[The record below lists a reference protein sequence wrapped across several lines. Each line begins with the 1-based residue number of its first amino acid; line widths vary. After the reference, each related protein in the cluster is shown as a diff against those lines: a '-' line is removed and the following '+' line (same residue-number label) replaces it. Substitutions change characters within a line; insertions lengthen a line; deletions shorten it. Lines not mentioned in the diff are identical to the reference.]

1 MGVDWASD
9 PAKILENSMF
19 LLQENFRTWK
29 THPETCMPIK
39 ILRSCLVH
47 KHQYI
52 HVDIHVKNPWK
63 MSILGGATSRKIW
76 KYVALNTCMGYF
88 SNIKCSLEMWCD
100 LISYVKRQN
109 PPFHTLFKA
118 QKNSLCADSLRSP
131 FRSLVRAPVGPR
143 PEHLCMHL
151 WRVALGLILLKG
163 GHFQERLW
171 F

>member
-1 MGVDWASD
+1 
-9 PAKILENSMF
+9 MF

-39 ILRSCLVH
+39 ILSSCLVH

-52 HVDIHVKNPWK
+52 HVNIHVKNPWK

-100 LISYVKRQN
+100 LISYVKHEN
-109 PPFHTLFKA
+109 
-118 QKNSLCADSLRSP
+118 SP
-131 FRSLVRAPVGPR
+131 FQSSKKFALRGLAPLPVSLARASACGPSPRAPV
-143 PEHLCMHL
+143 HAL
-151 WRVALGLILLKG
+151 VAGGARAYIAERWSLSGKVMILKG
-163 GHFQERLW
+163 GVFRSSLC